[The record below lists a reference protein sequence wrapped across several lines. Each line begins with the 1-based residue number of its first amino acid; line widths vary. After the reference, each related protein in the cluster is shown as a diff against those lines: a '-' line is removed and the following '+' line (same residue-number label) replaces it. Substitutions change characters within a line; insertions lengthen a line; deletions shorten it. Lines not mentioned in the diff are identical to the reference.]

1 MLAMRLK
8 VAPEALC
15 FFSHLFHPL
24 GGVDFRLREPLTMCQ
39 KEEKMKNLARKSC
52 LSLFFI
58 LSIFTTAYAENLGL
72 YGINLNTDLYKIL
85 DNAINQGFRIKIYG
99 SNLNPAYASKLF
111 QLSYKY
117 EVAND
122 AGIDRQFGPDHIL
135 YRIISNNEEIKYA
148 KGFTVYNFLNGQ
160 GKAVGSFIFDDN
172 LCFINKN
179 KFNNNII
186 PVKLYKE
193 NITIDMIFYNNDDNS
208 FIPLFYAISFFKEAS
223 VKYAIDILNKRFGH
237 YVDIKGENVSARY
250 WFKDGVSVS
259 NYFGLNDRFV
269 FYNIDRIIEY
279 NKKENGFFEKIKAMQ
294 QLSSKDSGEADLKG
308 LHELM

>member
-1 MLAMRLK
+1 
-8 VAPEALC
+8 
-15 FFSHLFHPL
+15 
-24 GGVDFRLREPLTMCQ
+24 
-39 KEEKMKNLARKSC
+39 MKNLAKASC
-52 LSLFFI
+52 ISLFFI
-58 LSIFTTAYAENLGL
+58 LSIFTTAFAENLGL

-99 SNLNPAYASKLF
+99 SNLNPSYASKLF

-117 EVAND
+117 EIANE
-122 AGIDRQFGPDHIL
+122 ASIDRQFGTDHIL
-135 YRIISNNEEIKYA
+135 YRIITNKEEIKYA
-148 KGFTVYNFLNGQ
+148 KGFTVYNFLNEH

-193 NITIDMIFYNNDDNS
+193 NITIDMIFYNNHDNNS
-208 FIPLFYAISFFKEAS
+208 YIPLFYAISFFKESS

-237 YVDIKGENVSARY
+237 YVDIKGENISARY
-250 WFKDGVSVS
+250 WLKDNVSVS

-279 NKKENGFFEKIKAMQ
+279 NKKENVLFEKIKAMQ
-294 QLSSKDSGEADLKG
+294 QLSGEDSGEADLKG